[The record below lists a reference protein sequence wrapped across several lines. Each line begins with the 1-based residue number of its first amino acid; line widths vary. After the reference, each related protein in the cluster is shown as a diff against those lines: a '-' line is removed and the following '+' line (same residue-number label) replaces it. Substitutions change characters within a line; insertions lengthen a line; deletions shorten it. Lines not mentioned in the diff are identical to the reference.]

1 LNGRF
6 HVLHDSSG
14 LHNVHGVGSGLSSLS
29 SLCLQNCADIGD
41 FGEVLL
47 DDVFVLFEEGLTDI
61 CEQECS
67 TVELE
72 EPDEEADAEV
82 VPVGDEVEN
91 EAKEGFDDLEAAE
104 DHPVGQPVLVVIGGI
119 GLNGSD

>member
-1 LNGRF
+1 M
-6 HVLHDSSG
+6 
-14 LHNVHGVGSGLSSLS
+14 
-29 SLCLQNCADIGD
+29 CD

-47 DDVFVLFEEGLTDI
+47 DGVFVFFEDGLTDI
-61 CEQECS
+61 CEQEFS

-91 EAKEGFDDLEAAE
+91 EAEEGFDDLEAAE